1 MSKTNRDILSTS
13 TTETPSS
20 TVAKFFLPSVFALS
34 ALMASCAPKTNNVSK
49 VSDADTR
56 AKTEQVNPKKSE
68 NINPDQLKVIIN
80 HLIQINKVTPALL
93 SLLNNPELQKY
104 YSKEQINRLF
114 DTEEL
119 NEEQSKLIKT
129 LGLDDYLTLKSR
141 NDMLPRMEK
150 GYSPDDLKFIKAI
163 SLLNLKETLN
173 SNQESTNY
181 PVTTL

>member
-13 TTETPSS
+13 TTETPRSPIL
-20 TVAKFFLPSVFALS
+20 KFLLPSVFALS
-34 ALMASCAPKTNNVSK
+34 ALMASCAPKTNNVTK
-49 VSDADTR
+49 VPDADTR

-104 YSKEQINRLF
+104 YNKEQINRLF

-150 GYSPDDLKFIKAI
+150 GYSPQDLKFIKAI

-181 PVTTL
+181 PVTTS